1 MKSFIKKVYACEKEG
16 AVLWIANALLWAAVI
31 IIGSWLIRGSE
42 HANALY
48 FIILSVSTT
57 AFLLMDRQ
65 RKNK

>member
-1 MKSFIKKVYACEKEG
+1 MKSFIKKIYACEKESAIQG
-16 AVLWIANALLWAAVI
+16 IFNALLWAAII

-48 FIILSVSTT
+48 FIILITSTT
-57 AFLLMDRQ
+57 AFLFTDRQ